1 MIRQMLALAYEAAK
15 VEARRF
21 AEALEEATEPP
32 PVEQAPAP
40 EPTQFAPPSKWSSP
54 AFHVEALGSRVCP
67 DCDEPKRVGAYRCP
81 KCTRGVA

>member
-1 MIRQMLALAYEAAK
+1 VIREMLRLAVEAVK

-32 PVEQAPAP
+32 VEQAPAP
-40 EPTQFAPPSKWSSP
+40 EPVQSAPPSKWTSP